1 METYLTSTTPINQ
14 NLKLQ
19 YKRKHKGFVPK
30 RGRTVTSVASRLT
43 GDDTVYNVSINAP
56 KGLRVRVIPR
66 SLHFKNIGDT
76 LRYQVIF
83 SSSTSTLKED
93 AFGSITW
100 SNGMYRVRSPFVVT
114 SKADI

>member
-1 METYLTSTTPINQ
+1 SNFNGEESRRVL
-14 NLKLQ
+14 
-19 YKRKHKGFVPK
+19 
-30 RGRTVTSVASRLT
+30 VTSVASRLT
-43 GDDTVYNVSINAP
+43 GDDTVDNVSINAP
-56 KGLRVRVIPR
+56 KGLRVRVIPT
-66 SLHFKNIGDT
+66 SLHFKKKIGDT
-76 LRYQVIF
+76 LSYQVIF